1 MGGFNMDLV
10 ILWLIILTLTGAIG
24 GLGAIYFVWW
34 SLWRNKQLTML
45 LVDYYSRDDSQEP
58 IK

>member
-1 MGGFNMDLV
+1 MDFV
-10 ILWLIILTLTGAIG
+10 ILWLTLLSLTVSVG

-45 LVDYYSRDDSQEP
+45 LVEHYEGQSEEP

>member
-1 MGGFNMDLV
+1 MDLV

-45 LVDYYSRDDSQEP
+45 LVEHYSNEESQEP